1 MFGDFEIAGP
11 IQTNVLITTNNCS
24 STEFTAPLTNQPKNN
39 ANMEQVRTKKNKISV
54 RDSPFHISKGLF
66 SITEE
71 DNEKDNFCCKE
82 KEEEELAFRSSSS
95 VIVRQQRISTI
106 EHDQTTNDC
115 RQSRVRTRPLCTAV
129 SVKEEVNTNTDD
141 SSGIDARSIGQSM
154 ATALNISNDHQ
165 PKGNNDDDDD
175 MLYRGLLSEKDTVLS
190 QTRWIATTTRDTN
203 DSDDDASIIATIG
216 VSSNSKSNNET
227 LSVDRSPVC
236 PVRRYKQHKTH
247 I

>member
-1 MFGDFEIAGP
+1 
-11 IQTNVLITTNNCS
+11 
-24 STEFTAPLTNQPKNN
+24 
-39 ANMEQVRTKKNKISV
+39 MEQVRTKKNKISV

-82 KEEEELAFRSSSS
+82 KEEEEVAFRSSSS

-106 EHDQTTNDC
+106 QHDQATSG
-115 RQSRVRTRPLCTAV
+115 RRRSRARTRPLCTAV
-129 SVKEEVNTNTDD
+129 AAKKEVNTNTDD
-141 SSGIDARSIGQSM
+141 SSGIDARIGQSM

-175 MLYRGLLSEKDTVLS
+175 LFYRGLLSEKDTVLS
-190 QTRWIATTTRDTN
+190 QTRWIATTRDTN

>member
-1 MFGDFEIAGP
+1 
-11 IQTNVLITTNNCS
+11 
-24 STEFTAPLTNQPKNN
+24 
-39 ANMEQVRTKKNKISV
+39 MEQVRTKKNKISV

-82 KEEEELAFRSSSS
+82 KEEEEVAFRSSSS

-106 EHDQTTNDC
+106 QHDQTTNDC
-115 RQSRVRTRPLCTAV
+115 RQSRARTRPLCTAV
-129 SVKEEVNTNTDD
+129 SVKEGVNTTTDD
-141 SSGIDARSIGQSM
+141 SSGIDARIGQSM
-154 ATALNISNDHQ
+154 ATALNISNDQQ

-175 MLYRGLLSEKDTVLS
+175 LFYRGLLLEKDTVLS
-190 QTRWIATTTRDTN
+190 ETRWIATTTTRDTN
-203 DSDDDASIIATIG
+203 DSDDASNIAAIG
-216 VSSNSKSNNET
+216 VSSNSNSNNET

>member
-1 MFGDFEIAGP
+1 
-11 IQTNVLITTNNCS
+11 
-24 STEFTAPLTNQPKNN
+24 
-39 ANMEQVRTKKNKISV
+39 MEQVRTKKNKISV

-66 SITEE
+66 SISEE
-71 DNEKDNFCCKE
+71 DNEKDYFCCKE
-82 KEEEELAFRSSSS
+82 EEEKKLQFCPSSS
-95 VIVRQQRISTI
+95 VILPQRKCSTI
-106 EHDQTTNDC
+106 QHDQATSGRRRN
-115 RQSRVRTRPLCTAV
+115 RARTRPLCTAV
-129 SVKEEVNTNTDD
+129 SVKEEVNTPSDD
-141 SSGIDARSIGQSM
+141 SSIIIDITRQNM

-175 MLYRGLLSEKDTVLS
+175 LFYRGLLSEKDTVLS
-190 QTRWIATTTRDTN
+190 QTRWIATTRDTN